1 MKKLIVLTLV
11 LGLVSSSWATVLDF
25 NIDGIPNDTY
35 FMSVADPNLNEYG
48 SYVAAAG
55 TRSDFFPG
63 IGGSLDSTYSEGDTP
78 NIRAM
83 YFGSARYYDLGAGDL
98 VGVQYTHDPSSWYMG
113 FSPDPGYE
121 VVIESFDLA
130 AWSGITVDV
139 QIWNYPISGGSYGVL
154 WEQTGVAVPG
164 GGGGHVTV
172 TPNFTGT
179 DSDQGYY
186 IVLSAGGG
194 GIGIDN
200 INISQIP
207 EPATIAL
214 LGMGALALIRKRR

>member
-1 MKKLIVLTLV
+1 MKKFIVLTLV

-25 NIDGIPNDTY
+25 DVNGIANDTA
-35 FMSVADPNLNEYG
+35 FMNVADPTLENEYG
-48 SYVAAAG
+48 SYVDAAG
-55 TRSDFFPG
+55 TRSEYFPA
-63 IGGSLDSTYSEGDTP
+63 IAGSLDSTYSEGDTP

-83 YFGSARYYDLGAGDL
+83 YFGSAKYYDLGAGDL
-98 VGVQYTHDPSSWYMG
+98 VGVQYTADPSSWYMG

-130 AWSGITVDV
+130 AWGAITVDV

-154 WEQTGVAVPG
+154 WEQTGVAVPDT
-164 GGGGHVTV
+164 GHVTV

-186 IVLSAGGG
+186 IVLSAGGS

-200 INISQIP
+200 INISQTP